1 MNYDKPFKT
10 LDEQLNILRARGL
23 EIYDED
29 KGKHILLTASYY
41 DLING
46 YKDIFMPN
54 DQFKPGTT
62 LEVSPNYKL

>member
-29 KGKHILLTASYY
+29 KGKTYFIDRFIL
-41 DLING
+41 
-46 YKDIFMPN
+46 
-54 DQFKPGTT
+54 
-62 LEVSPNYKL
+62 

>member
-41 DLING
+41 DLIDR
-46 YKDIFMPN
+46 KS
-54 DQFKPGTT
+54 
-62 LEVSPNYKL
+62 VV

>member
-29 KGKHILLTASYY
+29 KGKEYAHAM
-41 DLING
+41 
-46 YKDIFMPN
+46 DIPC
-54 DQFKPGTT
+54 DISERLPK

>member
-29 KGKHILLTASYY
+29 KGKHILLTTAQLFKIQEL
-41 DLING
+41 LI
-46 YKDIFMPN
+46 
-54 DQFKPGTT
+54 TT
-62 LEVSPNYKL
+62 IISLWRQ